1 MKHFLRGDEKILI
14 VEIKNLSRGD
24 ENLFQ
29 LDETFFKWD
38 ENLKYEMK
46 ILNVI
51 KLFTNEMNFFFKWDE
66 IFKLVMKNFI

>member
-29 LDETFFKWD
+29 LDKIFF
-38 ENLKYEMK
+38 N
-46 ILNVI
+46 
-51 KLFTNEMNFFFKWDE
+51 
-66 IFKLVMKNFI
+66 